1 MIDAISR
8 AFTKTPTS
16 PAEFDRLMNESH
28 RKVYALAL
36 RLAGNPTDA
45 EDLCQESY
53 IRAYRFFH
61 RYDAELSFTAWMYR
75 ILTNVHIDFRRRK
88 GRVRTTSFDTTNQNG
103 QTWDFADSTTSP
115 DRVMMESTL
124 EESMQL
130 GLLSI
135 GPDFRTAVVLADVE
149 GLAYE
154 EIAEIMQTSIGTV
167 RSRIHRGR
175 KQLRSYLEKHR
186 KGVKS

>member
-115 DRVMMESTL
+115 ATGASNRSLSSPLIRRTTTSRRSAKSSVPVVPAVTVVSCPSSWKVTWDNCAETSDTM
-124 EESMQL
+124 
-130 GLLSI
+130 LL
-135 GPDFRTAVVLADVE
+135 
-149 GLAYE
+149 
-154 EIAEIMQTSIGTV
+154 QT
-167 RSRIHRGR
+167 
-175 KQLRSYLEKHR
+175 K
-186 KGVKS
+186 